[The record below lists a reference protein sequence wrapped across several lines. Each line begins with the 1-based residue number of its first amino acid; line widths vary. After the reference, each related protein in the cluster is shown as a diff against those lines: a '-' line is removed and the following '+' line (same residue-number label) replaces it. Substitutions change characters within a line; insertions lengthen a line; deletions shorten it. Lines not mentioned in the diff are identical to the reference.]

1 MPPVFVTCYIC
12 GRDFGSKSIGI
23 HLPKCQQ
30 KWENEQEKLPKKER
44 RAVPA
49 APENFDKVISGEIKG
64 KDLMKMNQ
72 KAFDDYNEC
81 SLESCQFCER

>member
-30 KWENEQEKLPKKER
+30 KWETEQEKLPKKER
-44 RAVPA
+44 KAVPV